1 MSPAETIDKLCE
13 MLSIAQ
19 TIIGQQAEM
28 LMMHGIETY
37 DGNLEELRGM
47 IIAGGSDDYSGRANQ
62 KVPTGA

>member
-37 DGNLEELRGM
+37 DGNFLEKTRGQDNREVE
-47 IIAGGSDDYSGRANQ
+47 IVSR
-62 KVPTGA
+62 PHR

>member
-28 LMMHGIETY
+28 LMMHGITTGCGE
-37 DGNLEELRGM
+37 LEALREKILKGGM
-47 IIAGGSDDYSGRANQ
+47 QI
-62 KVPTGA
+62 